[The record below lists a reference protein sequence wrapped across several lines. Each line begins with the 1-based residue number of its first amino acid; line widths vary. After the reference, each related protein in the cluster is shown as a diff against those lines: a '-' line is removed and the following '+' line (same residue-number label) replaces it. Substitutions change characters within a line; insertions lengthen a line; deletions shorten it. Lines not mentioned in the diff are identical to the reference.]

1 MTNLL
6 LTMLDKAGVPLDKL
20 GDSTGDCWS
29 RSHSPRTQ
37 IVDRRGGC
45 LDPPCH
51 HKSAPDPFPM
61 IIVLVAVIALF
72 LVAIWIVVPAPVL
85 PLMPLGVGAPELSPI
100 LLLATLLF
108 GGLTLFAQDSRIK
121 KTATTLA
128 VVTLAICVVPLVRAR
143 MATATFDETLAVYR
157 QSHAGMR
164 PRPVV
169 LGDLVRGIGAGEAR
183 VASGIEFARP
193 DGHPLTMTVYRPT
206 SAGRFPILVQIYG
219 GAWQRGSP
227 DDDRTF
233 ATYMAS
239 RGHVV
244 FAIDYR
250 HAPRWKWPAQ
260 IEDVRS
266 ALGWIR
272 AHAAEYDGDASRLVL
287 LGRSA
292 GAQLALVAAYEGT
305 PSDVVGVV
313 SFYGPTDLAEGWR
326 VPPRPDPLDARAVL
340 ETYLGG
346 TPDQIPEPYRA
357 ASPITYVSA
366 KAPPTLL
373 LYGSRDHIVE
383 ARFGRMLNDR
393 LRAAGATS
401 FLLELPW
408 SEHAFD
414 ALPSGLG
421 GQVSLYYVERFLDG
435 VLRR

>member
-1 MTNLL
+1 M
-6 LTMLDKAGVPLDKL
+6 
-20 GDSTGDCWS
+20 
-29 RSHSPRTQ
+29 RS
-37 IVDRRGGC
+37 
-45 LDPPCH
+45 L
-51 HKSAPDPFPM
+51 
-61 IIVLVAVIALF
+61 LVAALV
-72 LVAIWIVVPAPVL
+72 LLSLSIWIVVPAPVL
-85 PLMPLGVGAPELSPI
+85 LLLPVGVAAPELSPI
-100 LLLATLLF
+100 LLIATLVI
-108 GGLTLFAQDSRIK
+108 GGLALVARKSRIK
-121 KTATTLA
+121 TAVITLA
-128 VVTLAICVVPLVRAR
+128 VITLAICVVPLARAARVRPL
-143 MATATFDETLAVYR
+143 TAL
-157 QSHAGMR
+157 
-164 PRPVV
+164 
-169 LGDLVRGIGAGEAR
+169 LGDLVRGIDAADAR
-183 VASGIEFARP
+183 VVSGVEFARP
-193 DGHPLTMTVYRPT
+193 DRQPLTMTVYRPA

-233 ATYMAS
+233 ARYFAS
-239 RGHVV
+239 RNHVV

-272 AHAAEYDGDASRLVL
+272 AHAAEYDGDSSRLVL

-292 GAQLALVAAYEGT
+292 GAQLALIAAYDGA
-305 PSDVVGVV
+305 PADVAGVV

-326 VPPRPDPLDARAVL
+326 VPPRPDPLGVRAVL

-346 TPDQIPEPYRA
+346 TPDQIPESYRA
-357 ASPITYVSA
+357 ASPLTYVSA
-366 KAPPTLL
+366 HVPPTLL
-373 LYGSRDHIVE
+373 LYGGRDHIVE

-421 GQVSLYYVERFLDG
+421 GQVSLYYVERFVDD
-435 VLRR
+435 VLRRKRGSS